1 MNHLIISEQFYS
13 LQGEGQTM
21 GVPSIFIRLAG
32 CNLLCKSDHWVCD
45 SIEVW
50 KKGIKTEFQD
60 VLDQDMIKRLEEGT
74 HLIFTG
80 GEPMLHQTAILNFL
94 KWFKKKYHFKP
105 IVEIET
111 NGTRIIDHDL
121 FKLID
126 FINCSPKLENS
137 GEPIFRRFNEQ
148 SLTQI
153 SNHIKSIFKFVISH
167 ENDID
172 EIIKDFNC
180 IDLNKVVLMPAGE
193 DQDQLNETRM
203 MVVNKCLEMGWKY
216 CDRLHIII
224 WNKKTGV

>member
-1 MNHLIISEQFYS
+1 M
-13 LQGEGQTM
+13 
-21 GVPSIFIRLAG
+21 
-32 CNLLCKSDHWVCD
+32 
-45 SIEVW
+45 

-148 SLTQI
+148 SLKQI
-153 SNHIKSIFKFVISH
+153 SNHTKSIFKFVISH

-203 MVVNKCLEMGWKY
+203 MVVNKCLEMGWRY

>member
-137 GEPIFRRFNEQ
+137 GEPIFRRFNE
-148 SLTQI
+148 
-153 SNHIKSIFKFVISH
+153 
-167 ENDID
+167 
-172 EIIKDFNC
+172 
-180 IDLNKVVLMPAGE
+180 
-193 DQDQLNETRM
+193 
-203 MVVNKCLEMGWKY
+203 
-216 CDRLHIII
+216 
-224 WNKKTGV
+224 